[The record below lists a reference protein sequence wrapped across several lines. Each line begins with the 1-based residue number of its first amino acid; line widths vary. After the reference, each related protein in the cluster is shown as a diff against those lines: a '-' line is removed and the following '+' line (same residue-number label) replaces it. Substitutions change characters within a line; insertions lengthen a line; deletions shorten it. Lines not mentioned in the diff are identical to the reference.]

1 MAGIPDF
8 LGAPIVET
16 PEETFKRTGAP
27 QIDPANQLP
36 DFLGQEQT
44 QPEIEPYNWTAAGVP
59 LPKAFQPIGDAVAG
73 LNQGLANAIGMPV
86 DGVDALMRQ
95 LGMDGILDQPGGG
108 RDAVVKAMESM
119 GIGADKRK
127 AANKFLGD
135 MGEAGGENL
144 VMLSAMLAAAPQM
157 LAAQGSGGVATFVR
171 DLGEALVKHPWLAA
185 SSEITAGAGGEAG
198 GQIGQAIGGDTGEA
212 LGGIAGAFT
221 GGLTPGVIANAVTS
235 LPVLSGVKGI
245 AQGIGEAFGTA
256 RAGMRGF
263 GQAPLVSDTAPS
275 LDLVAQAI
283 KGDQM
288 RVEGIIEKLT
298 KRMTSGA
305 DPLESAEQLQA
316 VQRAA
321 MPVARRVE
329 GDYWSKVDMKR
340 PVNPTGLKGWGK
352 ALVDSTVK
360 EGRSEWLPHDL
371 LADIKALPKGAK
383 IENLRAIRTKA
394 FTRMQRGTVPTP
406 QGELPLNDTLRSNLK
421 GMIDAIDSEIAKA
434 YPNDIE
440 LQKATG
446 FSKWLH
452 NRFTRGPVGQ
462 FARPRSSEDMLPDI
476 EGAAKRAMRQ
486 KKFGPQTA
494 DIAEQL
500 EMPALKVAAE
510 NFLRGQLEAE
520 ISKSGPD
527 VAAKFMKLPSTKA
540 FLRAYPD
547 MAAQWAA
554 TGKRLNDMMLYRKE
568 VLNSAFIKSASEQPA
583 TAIHNIFTARNR
595 VANARQLMQ
604 RIGKNPEAL
613 EAAQNAMVMEVERMA
628 KGNPQKI
635 LEILNGT
642 DVRSAVSQI
651 MGAEKTAR
659 LERIARDAVSYMD
672 MKQDGIPRF
681 IMRRGGKVIGGW
693 LGRKLNTGTL
703 QAPEFGGRLVQK
715 MVDDWM
721 GTVEDDIFSKAVRY
735 PAWEAVLKAKAPTSI
750 SDMGR
755 LQALVRRAIRVEE
768 ATERSMVP
776 LQGLMEGE
784 DE

>member
-8 LGAPIVET
+8 LGAPITES
-16 PEETFKRTGAP
+16 PEDTFKRTGAP
-27 QIDPANQLP
+27 QVDPANTVP
-36 DFLGQEQT
+36 DFLGQEAA
-44 QPEIEPYNWTAAGVP
+44 PEVEPYNWTVAGMP
-59 LPKAFQPIGDAVAG
+59 LPKAFQPVGDAVAG
-73 LNQGLANAIGMPV
+73 LNQGLANVIGMPV

-95 LGMDGILDQPGGG
+95 IGMDGILDQPGQG
-108 RDAVVKAMESM
+108 RAAVIKAMESM
-119 GIGADKRK
+119 GIGADKTK

-135 MGEAGGENL
+135 MGEASGENL

-157 LAAQGSGGVATFVR
+157 LAAQGSGGVASFVR
-171 DLGEALVKHPWLAA
+171 DLGQALIKHPWMAA

-198 GQIGQAIGGDTGEA
+198 AKIGEAVGGPTGEA

-221 GGLTPGVIANAVTS
+221 GGMTPGLLANAVTS
-235 LPVLSGVKGI
+235 LPVLSGVKGMV
-245 AQGIGEAFGTA
+245 QGIGEAFGTA
-256 RAGMRGF
+256 RAGMKGF
-263 GQAPLVSDTAPS
+263 GQTPLVNDLSPS
-275 LDLVAQAI
+275 MDIISQAI

-288 RVEGIIEKLT
+288 RVEAVIEKLT
-298 KRMTSGA
+298 KRIGQST

-316 VQRAA
+316 IQRAA
-321 MPVARRVE
+321 YPVARRVE

-340 PVNPTGLKGWGK
+340 PVNPIGLKGWGK
-352 ALVDSTVK
+352 ALMDSTVK

-371 LADIKALPKGAK
+371 LNDIKNLGKTTK

-394 FTRMQRGTVPTP
+394 FTRMQSGTVPSQ
-406 QGELPLNDTLRSNLK
+406 QGVLPLNDTMRSNLK
-421 GMIDAIDSEIAKA
+421 GMIEAIDGEIAKA
-434 YPNDIE
+434 YPNDVE

-494 DIAEQL
+494 DIADQL

-510 NFLRGQLEAE
+510 NFLRGQLQSE
-520 ISKSGPD
+520 IAKSGPE
-527 VAAKFMKLPSTKA
+527 AAAVFMKQPSTKA
-540 FLRAYPD
+540 FLKSYPD

-568 VLNSAFIKSASEQPA
+568 VLNSSFIKSASEQPA

-595 VANARQLMQ
+595 VHNAKQLMQ

-613 EAAQNAMVMEVERMA
+613 EAAQNGMIMEIERMA

-635 LEILNGT
+635 LEIMNGT
-642 DVRSAVSQI
+642 DVRSAVTQI
-651 MGAEKTAR
+651 MGVDKTAR

-681 IMRRGGKVIGGW
+681 IMRRGGKVLGGW

-721 GTVEDDIFSKAVRY
+721 GQIEDDIFSKAVRY
-735 PAWEAVLKAKAPTSI
+735 PAWEAVLKAKAPTSL

-784 DE
+784 EE